1 MSSNFREEAP
11 SFWKRDL
18 TGQFDVRCLVAWQDH
33 GKRSGQG
40 PIRAYPKDPELGTD
54 VPIRHAI
61 RSEAARHWWQ
71 QRRADNL
78 AIACFI
84 EADRGLV
91 DPNGPDLGQTVL
103 QSTIRAFD
111 ARRLRS
117 AAARSA
123 PPTATRR

>member
-1 MSSNFREEAP
+1 MGSVPVKGTR
-11 SFWKRDL
+11 K
-18 TGQFDVRCLVAWQDH
+18 
-33 GKRSGQG
+33 
-40 PIRAYPKDPELGTD
+40 IRACPKDPELLHEL
-54 VPIRHAI
+54 VR
-61 RSEAARHWWQ
+61 Q

-91 DPNGPDLGQTVL
+91 DPNGPDLGQIVL
-103 QSTIRAFD
+103 RSTIRAFVL
-111 ARRLRS
+111 RRLRS